1 MASEIRVNKIEN
13 RSGLGTV
20 TFADTGVDLAGI
32 TTAATLKVG
41 TGVTASSDGDIFA
54 TGVCTATSFSG
65 DGSALTGID
74 LGAVTGATGDFSI
87 ADKIVH
93 TGDTNTAIRFPTGD
107 AISAETGGSEAL
119 RIDSSQR
126 LLLGHTSSQSVYAT
140 AKLQIQGTDGNS
152 SSLSLLRHGNSPYLV
167 LGSSGGSSL
176 GDVTALSNGN
186 RIGQV
191 TFAGADGSDIATHAA
206 SMAAYVDGSVGSSS
220 VPARISFQFGSSETE
235 KLRINSDG
243 DILHTSNNRNYAF
256 WYKSP
261 TNTSSNAAS
270 SNDEVLTFGTS
281 ILANSAYDTSN
292 GRYTAPID
300 GLYFIRF
307 NGLLDNNA
315 GNQGHRASV
324 YVNGSQYGDRIAYQQ
339 TNDTIGG
346 IYHQMSGTGIVYM
359 SANDYVQIHC
369 TAGIHVSGET
379 QFLGYLIRATV

>member
-32 TTAATLKVG
+32 V
-41 TGVTASSDGDIFA
+41 
-54 TGVCTATSFSG
+54 TATSFSG
-65 DGSALTGID
+65 DGSNLTGIAATD
-74 LGAVTGATGDFSI
+74 NVRTGILDVAGVGTFRNDVNI
-87 ADKIVH
+87 PDKIIH
-93 TGDTNTAIRFPTGD
+93 LGDTDTAIRFPTGD

-186 RIGQV
+186 RIGQI

-220 VPARISFQFGSSETE
+220 VPARISFQFGSSEAE

-243 DILHTSNNRNYAF
+243 DILHTSTNRNYAF

-261 TNTSSNAAS
+261 TNSSSNAAS
-270 SNDEVLTFGTS
+270 SNEEILTFGTA

-315 GNQGHRASV
+315 SNQGHRATI

-339 TNDTIGG
+339 TNSTISG

-359 SANDYVQIHC
+359 SANDYAQIHC
-369 TAGIHVSGET
+369 TAGIHVSNET